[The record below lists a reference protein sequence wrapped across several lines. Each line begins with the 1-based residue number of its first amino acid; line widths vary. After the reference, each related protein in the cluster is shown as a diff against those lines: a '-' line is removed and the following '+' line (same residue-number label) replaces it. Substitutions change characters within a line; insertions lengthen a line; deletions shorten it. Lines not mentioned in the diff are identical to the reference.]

1 MQGSGC
7 CDNIFSMKRLN
18 KLKRDIWLPWFL
30 TRLVV
35 FLFVLSVSV
44 FFLYIIGNF
53 QGFADA
59 TQYFLFSLMKIFF
72 YIFFCASL
80 LNVFVLIFIP
90 GKRKKN
96 SIFFFIKYFLMIF
109 IVAVFY
115 FSVSF
120 LFKFI
125 EKVNI

>member
-1 MQGSGC
+1 
-7 CDNIFSMKRLN
+7 MKRLY

-30 TRLVV
+30 TRLVF
-35 FLFVLSVSV
+35 FLFVLSVTV

-59 TQYFLFSLMKIFF
+59 TQFFLFGLMKIIF
-72 YIFFCASL
+72 YVYFCTSI

-90 GKRKKN
+90 GKRKKK
-96 SIFFFIKYFLMIF
+96 SLLFFVGYFLKIVV
-109 IVAVFY
+109 VAVLY

-120 LFKFI
+120 LFEFI